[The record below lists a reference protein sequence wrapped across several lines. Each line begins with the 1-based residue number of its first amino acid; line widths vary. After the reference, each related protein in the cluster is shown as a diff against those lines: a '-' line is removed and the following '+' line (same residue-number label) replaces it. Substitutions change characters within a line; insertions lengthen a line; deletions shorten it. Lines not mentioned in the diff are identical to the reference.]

1 MNKNSDLRTTE
12 ENDQIDQKSKSG
24 ESAEERAHL
33 EDVADDHRSF
43 GNAFALRGF
52 FDGAE
57 ESYREAL
64 AIDREHGFEEGLAID
79 YACLGEVYQAREQVD
94 EAEGFYRKALAIY
107 EKLGHGEGIANQYGN
122 LGTIHAM
129 RGDLDEAENMY
140 RQALATN
147 EELGRKEGMAA
158 QYGNLGI
165 VCRVRGDLDEAE
177 SPLFRSS
184 SVKHSKYIKKPKMTL
199 VWRVSPSISEGRNS
213 KKVTKLRAARC

>member
-1 MNKNSDLRTTE
+1 MRLLS
-12 ENDQIDQKSKSG
+12 
-24 ESAEERAHL
+24 
-33 EDVADDHRSF
+33 V
-43 GNAFALRGF
+43 GF

-79 YACLGEVYQAREQVD
+79 YACLGEVYQAREQVRRSRRLFI
-94 EAEGFYRKALAIY
+94 ARRLAIY

-158 QYGNLGI
+158 QYG
-165 VCRVRGDLDEAE
+165 E
-177 SPLFRSS
+177 SRDCLSS
-184 SVKHSKYIKKPKMTL
+184 SRRS
-199 VWRVSPSISEGRNS
+199 
-213 KKVTKLRAARC
+213 